1 MANVKYNRNQRLS
14 SLLNRHFLSKHFL
27 SSTAKALVLS
37 WLMSACSTVE
47 SINESMPWY
56 AANEVESVGLMVKF
70 DAQLQHAISV
80 DLVFAYDENLVALL
94 SNATATQWF
103 TQKTGYIASYGHN
116 MDIVH
121 REIVPGYSE
130 HITELPERHSDAKAV
145 VAFAYYPNDPTTI
158 AVLTPFPTPWLLFSA
173 QTMTLLQTAPQA
185 SVGGL

>member
-1 MANVKYNRNQRLS
+1 MANIKYNRNQPLS
-14 SLLNRHFLSKHFL
+14 CFLNKRFSGGYYVRSMVKTLLLSLLL
-27 SSTAKALVLS
+27 T
-37 WLMSACSTVE
+37 ACSTVK

-56 AANEVESVGLMVKF
+56 AANEVKSVGLMVKF

-80 DLVFAYDENLVALL
+80 DVVFAYDENLVALL

-103 TQKTGYIASYGHN
+103 SQKMGYIASYGHN

-130 HITELPERHSDAKAV
+130 HITELPGRHSDAKAV
-145 VAFAYYPNDPTTI
+145 VAFAYYPDDPTTI
-158 AVLTPFPTPWLLFSA
+158 AVLTPFATPWLLFSA
-173 QTMTLLQTAPQA
+173 QTMTLLQTAPQM